1 MFVKIIASIG
11 PASSSLEVIEKMARL
26 GATGFRINFAHGDP
40 DQWKQFVDAVR
51 KAEEKLG
58 KPLALIGD
66 LRGPSVRLGVLENP
80 IEVRKGEVLVMKL
93 VDKASGGDEKVVPVP
108 VPHFFDVVD
117 VGDLVVMD
125 DGRVR
130 LRVVDKPS
138 SDEVEVVA
146 ATDARI
152 TSRKAVVIRG
162 KDYDL
167 PALSEYDMKCLD
179 FAIQNDFDYISLSYV
194 RRAEDLEILRDVLKK
209 RGREDI
215 GVIAKIE
222 TKSAVENLDRIM
234 DVADVVMVARGDL
247 GMIFSL
253 EDIHYYQSLI
263 VSKCIARGKPVIV
276 ATQLLESMI
285 ENPVPTRAEVVDIS
299 TAVEQGVDALMLT
312 GETSIGKH
320 PIEAVAWL
328 RRVIEHTEARMGSK
342 LEAIARSARDRP
354 MDLGHRF
361 VKGVIELAED
371 LEAKFITFSMRGN
384 TPRMMTGMRP
394 RIKLFVASNNWKV
407 LRKLSILWGIQ
418 PFYVE
423 ANSYDEGLA
432 KAFEEAKKRG
442 YVNIG
447 DIAVLTYGLREE
459 KQYVEILRVTAI

>member
-11 PASSSLEVIEKMARL
+11 PASASQEVIEKMARA
-26 GATGFRINFAHGDP
+26 GATGFRINFAHGEP
-40 DQWKQFVDAVR
+40 QQWKQFVEAVR
-51 KAEEKLG
+51 NVEEKLG
-58 KPLALIGD
+58 KPLTLIGD
-66 LRGPSVRLGVLENP
+66 LRGPSVRLGTLENP
-80 IEVRKGEVLVMKL
+80 IEVKKGEILVMKL
-93 VDKASGGDEKVVPVP
+93 CDKASGGNEKVVPVP
-108 VPHFFDVVD
+108 VPHFFEVVD
-117 VGDLVVMD
+117 VGDLIVMD

-162 KDYDL
+162 KDYEL
-167 PALSEYDMKCLD
+167 PAISDYDLKCLE
-179 FAIQNDFDYISLSYV
+179 FAVENDFDYISLSYV
-194 RRAEDLEILRDVLKK
+194 RRAEDLKILRDMLNKK
-209 RGREDI
+209 GKPEI

-222 TKSAVENLDRIM
+222 TKSAVENLDEIM
-234 DVADVVMVARGDL
+234 EVADVVMVARGDL

-263 VSKCIARGKPVIV
+263 VTKCISRGKPVII

-320 PIEAVAWL
+320 PVEAVTWL
-328 RRVIEHTEARMGSK
+328 KKVIEHTEARMGDK
-342 LEAIARSARDRP
+342 LEYIARAARSRSL
-354 MDLGHRF
+354 DLGHRF
-361 VKGVIELAED
+361 ARGVIELAED
-371 LEAKFITFSMRGN
+371 LGAKFITFSMKGN
-384 TPRMMTGMRP
+384 TPRMMASMRP
-394 RIKLFVASNNWKV
+394 KMRLYVASNNVKA
-407 LRKLSILWGIQ
+407 LRKLAILWGIH
-418 PFYVE
+418 PFYIE
-423 ANSYDEGLA
+423 ANSYDEGLV
-432 KAFEEAKKRG
+432 KAFEEAKRRG
-442 YVNIG
+442 FVSIG

-459 KQYVEILRVTAI
+459 KQYVEILKVTEI

>member
-11 PASSSLEVIEKMARL
+11 PASSAPETVERMARA
-26 GATGFRINFAHGDP
+26 GANAFRLNFAHGNP
-40 DQWKQFVDAVR
+40 EQWKQFVEAVR
-51 KAEEKLG
+51 EAEKKVG
-58 KPLALIGD
+58 KPIALIGD
-66 LRGPSVRLGVLENP
+66 LRGPSVRLGTLENP
-80 IEVRKGEVLVMKL
+80 VEAKKGEIIVMKL
-93 VDKASGGDEKVVPVP
+93 ANEAKGGDEKVVPVP
-108 VPHFFDVVD
+108 VPHFFEVVD
-117 VGDLVVMD
+117 VGDLIVMD

-138 SDEVEVVA
+138 PDEIEVVA
-146 ATDARI
+146 VTDARI

-162 KDYDL
+162 KDYEL
-167 PALSEYDMKCLD
+167 PAISDYDLKCIE
-179 FAIQNDFDYISLSYV
+179 FAIENDFDYISLSYV
-194 RRAEDLEILRDVLKK
+194 RRAEDLEILKSILHKK
-209 RGREDI
+209 GRPDI

-222 TKSAVENLDRIM
+222 TRSAVENLDSIM

-253 EDIHYYQSLI
+253 EDIHYYQTLI
-263 VSKCIARGKPVIV
+263 VSKCISRGKPVIV

-320 PIEAVAWL
+320 PVEAVTWL
-328 RRVIEHTEARMGSK
+328 KKVIDHTEARMGDK
-342 LEAIARSARDRP
+342 LEAIARAARCRHF
-354 MDLGHRF
+354 DLGYRF
-361 VKGVIELAED
+361 VRGVIELAED
-371 LEAKFITFSMRGN
+371 LEAKFITFSMKGN
-384 TPRMMTGMRP
+384 TPRMMASIRP
-394 RIKLFVASNNWKV
+394 KMKLFVASNNWKA
-407 LRKLSILWGIQ
+407 LRKISILWGVH

-423 ANSYDEGLA
+423 AQSYDEGLA
-432 KAFEEAKKRG
+432 KAFSEAKRLG

-459 KQYVEILRVTAI
+459 KQYVEILKVAEA